1 MTKTLTVAAL
11 VALAISPAFSQKPNY
26 SGTWILNLEKS
37 RLTSGN
43 SSKIT
48 KTIFVIEQEGD
59 KFSLTR
65 YRYMGEK
72 KRKLKFDMT
81 ADGERHKV
89 KLLFNGKLEW
99 IEEHLRASIWN
110 KGFSNIVNY
119 TFGSSENEF
128 IADETFTSAKTNYHN
143 YWVFDRIN

>member
-1 MTKTLTVAAL
+1 MSKSRFL
-11 VALAISPAFSQKPNY
+11 VALLVLTTTVTFSQKPNY

-59 KFSLTR
+59 IFSLTR

-72 KRKLKFDMT
+72 KRKLKFKMT
-81 ADGERHKV
+81 ADGERYNV

-99 IEEHLRASIWN
+99 IEDHLRASIWN

-119 TFGSSENEF
+119 TFGSSEDEF